1 MSPDGKIIASSGNY
15 GEIHLFT
22 AKSKE
27 WITTLKMN
35 GAVNALTFNSDGK
48 RMYSFGGK
56 IVYIFSFPHNTSNS
70 NVRKIEWEICYL
82 KKHVF
87 KDCFRIKKL

>member
-1 MSPDGKIIASSGNY
+1 MSPDGKLIASCGKF

-35 GAVNALTFNSDGK
+35 GSVNALTFNSNGK
-48 RMYSFGGK
+48 RMYSFGGN
-56 IVYIFSFPHNTSNS
+56 ILYILSLLYI
-70 NVRKIEWEICYL
+70 K
-82 KKHVF
+82 F
-87 KDCFRIKKL
+87 KL

>member
-1 MSPDGKIIASSGNY
+1 MSPDGKLIASCGKF

-35 GAVNALTFNSDGK
+35 GAANALTFTSDGK

-56 IVYIFSFPHNTSNS
+56 
-70 NVRKIEWEICYL
+70 
-82 KKHVF
+82 
-87 KDCFRIKKL
+87 

>member
-1 MSPDGKIIASSGNY
+1 MSPDGKLIVSCGNF

-35 GAVNALTFNSDGK
+35 GAVNALTFNSDAK
-48 RMYSFGGK
+48 KMYSFGGN
-56 IVYIFSFPHNTSNS
+56 YIRVRLIFP
-70 NVRKIEWEICYL
+70 I
-82 KKHVF
+82 
-87 KDCFRIKKL
+87 

>member
-1 MSPDGKIIASSGNY
+1 MSPDGKLIASCGKF

-35 GAVNALTFNSDGK
+35 GAANALTFNSDGK
-48 RMYSFGGK
+48 RMYSFGGN
-56 IVYIFSFPHNTSNS
+56 IIFVN
-70 NVRKIEWEICYL
+70 YL
-82 KKHVF
+82 LGNYLIQSV
-87 KDCFRIKKL
+87 

>member
-1 MSPDGKIIASSGNY
+1 MSPDGKLIASCGRF

-35 GAVNALTFNSDGK
+35 GACNSLTFTSDGK
-48 RMYSFGGK
+48 KMYSFGGNYCIILNCTICLILRVK
-56 IVYIFSFPHNTSNS
+56 YTFHYYLSN
-70 NVRKIEWEICYL
+70 YD
-82 KKHVF
+82 VF
-87 KDCFRIKKL
+87 C

>member
-1 MSPDGKIIASSGNY
+1 MSPDGKLIVSCGNF

-35 GAVNALTFNSDGK
+35 GVANALTFNSDAK
-48 RMYSFGGK
+48 KMYSFGG
-56 IVYIFSFPHNTSNS
+56 N
-70 NVRKIEWEICYL
+70 
-82 KKHVF
+82 
-87 KDCFRIKKL
+87 

>member
-1 MSPDGKIIASSGNY
+1 MSPDGKLIASSGKY

-35 GAVNALTFNSDGK
+35 GTVNALTFNSDGK
-48 RMYSFGGK
+48 RMYSFGGN
-56 IVYIFSFPHNTSNS
+56 ILYV
-70 NVRKIEWEICYL
+70 V
-82 KKHVF
+82 
-87 KDCFRIKKL
+87 CFILNFTNYYMQENDL

>member
-1 MSPDGKIIASSGNY
+1 MSPDGKLIASCGKY

-35 GAVNALTFNSDGK
+35 GAANSLTFTNDGK
-48 RMYSFGGK
+48 RMYSFGG
-56 IVYIFSFPHNTSNS
+56 I
-70 NVRKIEWEICYL
+70 
-82 KKHVF
+82 
-87 KDCFRIKKL
+87 